1 MTRRRDIDVS
11 SGSATLRWPCS
22 QAVAVN
28 GMVFLA
34 GQTGGRGTSVGEQ
47 AAEAHNAF
55 SASRWPATTTV
66 ITGRNGGPEL
76 EVEVIAVP
84 GAAA

>member
-1 MTRRRDIDVS
+1 MTRRRYIDVS

-34 GQTGGRGTSVGEQ
+34 GQTG
-47 AAEAHNAF
+47 
-55 SASRWPATTTV
+55 
-66 ITGRNGGPEL
+66 
-76 EVEVIAVP
+76 VP